1 MARLASANETI
12 RSQSGSITSLT
23 QQLEEARAAQ
33 VVTEVPSDVVD
44 RCQWHAF
51 TYVYRL
57 CRYISITSFAGD
69 ITAVD
74 GASPI
79 DVLLAVDSKLNAD
92 TDIMPLAAQTVCKV
106 P

>member
-1 MARLASANETI
+1 MHSHMCTAY
-12 RSQSGSITSLT
+12 
-23 QQLEEARAAQ
+23 AAI
-33 VVTEVPSDVVD
+33 
-44 RCQWHAF
+44 
-51 TYVYRL
+51 
-57 CRYISITSFAGD
+57 ISITSFVGD